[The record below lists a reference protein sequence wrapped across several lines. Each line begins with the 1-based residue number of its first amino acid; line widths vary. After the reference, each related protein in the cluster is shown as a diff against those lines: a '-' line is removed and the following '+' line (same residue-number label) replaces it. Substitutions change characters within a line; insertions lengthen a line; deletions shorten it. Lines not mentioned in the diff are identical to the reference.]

1 VDVEQGDQSLQE
13 DDMITIMGAT
23 GHVGRQIT
31 RQLLAAGE
39 PVRAIGRNPA
49 ALAELE
55 AAGAEIAAG
64 DAADAEF
71 LAETFRGSE
80 AVHTLLPY
88 DPASPDFRAEQAR
101 LGEAVVAAVRKS
113 GVRRVVALS
122 SLGADI
128 PAGTGFIA
136 AGLHRQEERL
146 RGLSGV
152 DLMLLRP
159 TLFFDSIV
167 AGLPFVEVMGVNADA
182 VDPHVPVPMI
192 ATKDVAA
199 AAAEALLSRDWSGVQ
214 VRELLGPCD
223 LTYTQATRILGAAVG
238 RPDLQYVRLPD
249 EDMLGALV
257 EAGFSPDTAALHVEL
272 GRALSNGIIVPNGGR
287 SPRNTTP
294 TRFEDVVGEL
304 LPAPEAS

>member
-1 VDVEQGDQSLQE
+1 
-13 DDMITIMGAT
+13 MITVMGAT

-31 RQLLAAGE
+31 QQLLAAGE

-49 ALAELE
+49 ALAELA

-71 LAETFRGSE
+71 LADAFRGSD

-88 DPASPDFRAEQAR
+88 NPASPDFRGEQAR
-101 LGEAVVAAVRKS
+101 LGEAIVAAVRKS

-122 SLGADI
+122 SLGADL

-136 AGLHRQEERL
+136 ASLHPQEERL
-146 RGLSGV
+146 RGLTGV

-159 TLFFDSIV
+159 TLFLESIL
-167 AGLPFVEVMGVNADA
+167 AGLPFVEAMGVNADA

-199 AAAEALLSRDWSGVQ
+199 AAAEALLSHDWSGVQ
-214 VRELLGPCD
+214 VRELLGPRD
-223 LTYTQATRILGAAVG
+223 LTHTEATHIMGAAIG

-249 EDMLGALV
+249 EEMIGALV
-257 EAGFSPDTAALHVEL
+257 EAGFSRDTATLHVEM
-272 GRALSNGIIVPNGGR
+272 GRALSDGIILPRGGR
-287 SPRNTTP
+287 TPANTTP
-294 TRFEDVVGEL
+294 TRFEDVVTEL
-304 LPAPEAS
+304 LPRPEAS

>member
-1 VDVEQGDQSLQE
+1 
-13 DDMITIMGAT
+13 MITVMGAT

-31 RQLLAAGE
+31 HQLLAAGE

-49 ALAELE
+49 TLASLAE
-55 AAGAEIAAG
+55 AGAEIAVG

-71 LAETFRGSE
+71 LAEVLRGSD

-88 DPASPDFRAEQAR
+88 DPTAPDFRAEQAHF
-101 LGEAVVAAVRKS
+101 GEAIVAAVCAS

-136 AGLHRQEERL
+136 ASLHPQEERL
-146 RGLSGV
+146 RGLTGV
-152 DLMLLRP
+152 DLLLLRP

-167 AGLPFVEVMGVNADA
+167 AGLPFVEAMGVNADA

-192 ATKDVAA
+192 ATRDVAA
-199 AAAEALLSRDWSGVQ
+199 AATEALLSRDWSGVQ

-223 LTYTQATRILGAAVG
+223 LTYTQATRILGAAIG
-238 RPDLQYVRLPD
+238 KPDLQYVRLPD
-249 EDMLGALV
+249 EDMTGALV
-257 EAGFSPDTAALHVEL
+257 EAGFSPDTAALHVEM
-272 GRALSNGIIVPNGGR
+272 GRALSNGILVPSGGR
-287 SPRNTTP
+287 TPANTTP
-294 TRFEDVVGEL
+294 TRFEDVVADL
-304 LPAPEAS
+304 LPAPETS